1 MTYREEV
8 ERFISQFPIT
18 HSVTL
23 DIDFRYSF
31 NRTQKYQDLFKQD
44 LKIFIHQL
52 NRRFYG
58 RKTSKSD
65 YNDELPIVIPSIENL
80 NNRYEPIHF
89 HISLGNLRIDK
100 FSEEEI
106 QEKIKKSWYSTY
118 FYEKNKNKSVVVKR
132 TFNNDGWNEYITKE
146 MKYKNESCVLFDLIQ
161 TSK

>member
-8 ERFISQFPIT
+8 EEFISQFPIT

-58 RKTSKSD
+58 RKTSKSNYD
-65 YNDELPIVIPSIENL
+65 DELPIVIPSIENL

-89 HISLGNLRIDK
+89 HLSLGNLRTDR
-100 FSEEEI
+100 FADEEI
-106 QEKIKKSWYSTY
+106 EEKIKKSWYSTK

-132 TFNNDGWNEYITKE
+132 TFNNIGWNNYITKE

>member
-106 QEKIKKSWYSTY
+106 QEKIEKSWYSTN
-118 FYEKNKNKSVVVKR
+118 FYEKNRNKSVVVKK
-132 TFNNDGWNEYITKE
+132 TFNNDGWNNYITKE
-146 MKYKNESCVLFDLIQ
+146 MRYKNESCVLFDLIQ

>member
-1 MTYREEV
+1 MTIREEV

-89 HISLGNLRIDK
+89 HISLGNLRIDI

-132 TFNNDGWNEYITKE
+132 TFNNDGWNNYITKE